1 MGGTS
6 RLIMLLTTPF
16 PPFLHQPSLIFLR
29 PITRCLSTSTTSRR
43 LTLSSP
49 YSHTQRRLLLPT
61 TKSCS
66 RQLHAQPLN
75 APSISPYKA
84 ASGASN
90 HLWPEWSNL
99 INKLF
104 FSQEKLS
111 PGADDQKVHPEDAFV
126 VYELKELSEEFI
138 RCASLCLAFSR
149 AHPNLLGLLSRK
161 DIEVIVSNGTPF
173 LFKSALDTARKM
185 RVYLGIEGSNV
196 LESDKPNMVDI
207 MKYILSYASNP
218 SVSSE
223 ENNLYSREL
232 IESSVRNLLSQMT
245 ELSFADPAIEVPAS
259 EQYQLHGGNEQ
270 TARPLRQNVE
280 MKRGDWICPKCS
292 FMNFARNFECL
303 ECEEP
308 RPKKQLTG
316 KEWQCPQCN
325 FFNYGRNLVCLRCDC
340 KRPRIAA
347 ANNVHSMSELGHMDI
362 RLEESEE
369 KAKRWFNKVSEL
381 ENASDLS
388 NVAVDEDFP
397 EIMPPRKG
405 ENRFVVSTRKTPL
418 ERRQANSQRQNL
430 LGNHGIA
437 EGNAS
442 QSPGG
447 NMALDSSIRKSLD
460 QILGHSSP
468 VSRMADQSIATEENL
483 ETNSSASL
491 PLSTPMEYQQC
502 QQSNSSY
509 VPSTSLS
516 RDVFSEQDQKLK
528 SQVGKHVDISDIV
541 SSGDSPQSDAV
552 ARKSGDDKIFSKPE
566 NQNDSQNKEQAEKSE
581 KWFQR
586 VAELHN
592 VKDLPSAISD
602 EDFPEL
608 MPMRKGENRFV
619 VSKKKDRSL
628 TSPAYKRQV
637 AAEQAG
643 NPQFVP
649 FVPFPPGYFARND
662 TPTSDEINSSTKP
675 LTETSSSSTIAKNS
689 PQKLEEV
696 GPKFSEENAV
706 QETGS
711 QVRTSGGWSPKV
723 SGDQGAVLV
732 GNSSQNPNTRSSEI
746 TTNKNLGSGYSSSS
760 EITTNKNLGSGYS
773 RGENTLHTTNLAG
786 GSSQLS
792 NQNARAGWT
801 GKSLEGSAV
810 KEPDPLDMSEEAKT
824 ERWFRRV
831 AQIKD
836 ISELSQIPDEDF
848 PSIMP
853 MRKGVNR
860 FVVSKRKTP
869 LERRLTSPQYRRNL
883 PTVSSDP
890 VKKDNDT
897 K

>member
-1 MGGTS
+1 M
-6 RLIMLLTTPF
+6 
-16 PPFLHQPSLIFLR
+16 
-29 PITRCLSTSTTSRR
+29 
-43 LTLSSP
+43 
-49 YSHTQRRLLLPT
+49 
-61 TKSCS
+61 
-66 RQLHAQPLN
+66 
-75 APSISPYKA
+75 
-84 ASGASN
+84 
-90 HLWPEWSNL
+90 
-99 INKLF
+99 
-104 FSQEKLS
+104 
-111 PGADDQKVHPEDAFV
+111 

-138 RCASLCLAFSR
+138 RCASICLTFSR

-173 LFKSALDTARKM
+173 LFKSALDTARRM
-185 RVYLGIEGSNV
+185 RVYLGIEGGNV

-223 ENNLYSREL
+223 QSNFYSREL

-245 ELSFADPAIEVPAS
+245 EVSFADPVIEVPAS
-259 EQYQLHGGNEQ
+259 EQYQLDGGNDQ
-270 TARPLRQNVE
+270 TARPFRQNVE

-308 RPKKQLTG
+308 RPRKHLTG
-316 KEWQCPQCN
+316 REWQCPQCN
-325 FFNYGRNLVCLRCDC
+325 FFNYGRNLVCLRCDS
-340 KRPRIAA
+340 KRPGIAA
-347 ANNVHSMSELGHMDI
+347 ANNAHSMSELGHMDT
-362 RLEESEE
+362 RLTENEER
-369 KAKRWFNKVSEL
+369 AKCWFNKVSEL

-388 NVAVDEDFP
+388 NAAVDEDFP
-397 EIMPPRKG
+397 EIMPPRNG

-418 ERRQANSQRQNL
+418 ERRQANSQHRNL
-430 LGNHGIA
+430 LGNHGIV
-437 EGNAS
+437 ESNAS
-442 QSPGG
+442 QFPGR

-468 VSRMADQSIATEENL
+468 VSRVADQDVVTDENL
-483 ETNSSASL
+483 EPDSSASL
-491 PLSTPMEYQQC
+491 PLSSPMEYQQC
-502 QQSNSSY
+502 RQSNSSH
-509 VPSTSLS
+509 VPFTPFSQ
-516 RDVFSEQDQKLK
+516 DMFSEQDQNLK
-528 SQVGKHVDISDIV
+528 SQVGKHVNISDIV
-541 SSGDSPQSDAV
+541 SSGDSPQSGAV
-552 ARKSGDDKIFSKPE
+552 AGKSGDDKIFSKPE
-566 NQNDSQNKEQAEKSE
+566 NQTDSQNKEQAEKSQ

-592 VKDLPSAISD
+592 VRDLPSAISD

-637 AAEQAG
+637 ATDPSG
-643 NPQFVP
+643 NSKFVP
-649 FVPFPPGYFARND
+649 FVPFPPGYFARKD
-662 TPTSDEINSSTKP
+662 TPASDDLSSSTKP
-675 LTETSSSSTIAKNS
+675 STEILSSSTVAKIS
-689 PQKLEEV
+689 PQDLEEV
-696 GPKFSEENAV
+696 RPKVSEENAV

-711 QVRTSGGWSPKV
+711 QVRTSGGWRPKL
-723 SGDQGAVLV
+723 SGDQGAVLA
-732 GNSSQNPNTRSSEI
+732 GNPSQNSDTRSSEMI
-746 TTNKNLGSGYSSSS
+746 TNENQGT
-760 EITTNKNLGSGYS
+760 GYS
-773 RGENTLHTTNLAG
+773 REKNSLHTSNLAR

-792 NQNARAGWT
+792 DQNTRAGGN

-890 VKKDNDT
+890 IKKDNDN